1 MKLRLVYRDRWTLY
15 AVCTDRGDC
24 PLLEFLSGAQDSSHL
39 AKTKRQMLR
48 RLEAIARAGMTQV
61 TDISHQ
67 ISGDLWQ
74 LEKGDIRILYF
85 YDREKVIVLSHG
97 FVKQSRKTRRS
108 EIQRAEGALQRYR
121 VERDK
126 IQILED

>member
-1 MKLRLVYRDRWTLY
+1 MKLRLVYRDRWILY

-24 PLLEFLSGAQDSSHL
+24 PLLEFLSGGDPSGHL

-48 RLEAIARAGMTQV
+48 RLEAISRTGMTQV

-67 ISGDLWQ
+67 ISGDIWQ
-74 LEKGDIRILYF
+74 IEKGDIRILYF
-85 YDREKVIVLSHG
+85 YDRERVIVLSHG
-97 FVKQSRKTRRS
+97 FVKQSRKTRQG
-108 EIQRAEGALQRYR
+108 EIQRAQEALQRYKG
-121 VERDK
+121 ERDR

>member
-1 MKLRLVYRDRWTLY
+1 MKLRLVYQDRWVLY

-24 PLLEFLSGAQDSSHL
+24 PLLKFLSDTDPSSHL

-48 RLEAIARAGMTQV
+48 RLEAISRTGMTQV

-67 ISGDLWQ
+67 ISGEIWQ
-74 LEKGDIRILYF
+74 LEKGDIRLLYF

-97 FVKQSRKTRRS
+97 FVKRSRKTRQS
-108 EIQRAEGALQRYR
+108 EIQRAQEALHRYKA
-121 VERDK
+121 ERDE